1 VCGRCLIAGA
11 SCGARGVWLGP
22 LQYFTELVAEEARRL
37 FDEFVQVWN
46 EGKLTMRLYKGITV
60 HGRR

>member
-1 VCGRCLIAGA
+1 MG
-11 SCGARGVWLGP
+11 LGL

-37 FDEFVQVWN
+37 FNEFVEVWN
-46 EGKLTMRLYKGITV
+46 QGKLTMRLYKGITV

>member
-1 VCGRCLIAGA
+1 MG
-11 SCGARGVWLGP
+11 LGL

-37 FDEFVQVWN
+37 FNEFVEVWN
-46 EGKLTMRLYKGITV
+46 QGKLTMRLYNGITV